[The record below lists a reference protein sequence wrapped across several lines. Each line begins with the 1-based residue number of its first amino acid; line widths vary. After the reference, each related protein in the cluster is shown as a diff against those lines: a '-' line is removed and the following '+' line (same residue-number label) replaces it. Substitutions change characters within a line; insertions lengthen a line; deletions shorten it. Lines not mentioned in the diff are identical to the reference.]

1 MSGLCGSLRSCVLL
15 CICCFARS
23 LVQFVRS
30 LDVIVSVNAEFFSEE
45 ELTGT
50 RDTHVVLGGG
60 WVRLG
65 SRGWSRVEGRYIQQ
79 YTSCHHQNDH

>member
-1 MSGLCGSLRSCVLL
+1 MSGLCGSVRSCVLL

-23 LVQFVRS
+23 LVRSFLKFNCFCQCRFVS
-30 LDVIVSVNAEFFSEE
+30 KE

-60 WVRLG
+60 WVRVG
-65 SRGWSRVEGRYIQQ
+65 EWGVEQGGREVYPAV
-79 YTSCHHQNDH
+79 H